1 MLALQKPRQTNIEL
15 LRVIAMFMVVVLH
28 CNAFGKNMQ
37 QTDLLTLNWFGVY
50 FLEFLS
56 IVAVNCYVLIS
67 GYFLIT
73 SEFRWRKLFTI
84 WLQILFYSISFYCI
98 IGPIYGWGSMF
109 TLIYSVFPV
118 ASKSYWFATTYIVL
132 YILSPFLNVAIRSMS
147 KSQLQCCILVLLTT
161 FSLWSS
167 IFSFVTTLDPTNG
180 YGIIWFVTLY
190 FVAAYMRIYQPYKNV
205 RKKYYLLVYI
215 LIVFLAILCLVIAQ
229 KISFPWI
236 LAFQRYN
243 GLGTFV
249 ASLSL
254 FAYFLLVDFSYTKF
268 NTSVV
273 KLSSLTFGVYLIHE
287 NFLVREH
294 LYTDILNMPL
304 YVNTPIQVPYI
315 IVCALCIYIIASL
328 IEYFRQK
335 IFAILR
341 VDVFA
346 QNLDIWIT
354 KKIVKL
360 KTYLE

>member
-1 MLALQKPRQTNIEL
+1 
-15 LRVIAMFMVVVLH
+15 MFMVVVLH
-28 CNAFGKNMQ
+28 CNAFGENMQ

-161 FSLWSS
+161 FSLWPS

-190 FVAAYMRIYQPYKNV
+190 FVAAYMRIYQPFKSV

-215 LIVFLAILCLVIAQ
+215 LIILLAILCLVVAQ
-229 KISFPWI
+229 IVSFPWI

-243 GLGTFV
+243 GLGTFM
-249 ASLSL
+249 ASISL
-254 FAYFLLVDFSYTKF
+254 FAYFSLLDLSHTKY
-268 NTSVV
+268 NNAIV

-287 NFLVREH
+287 NFLIREH
-294 LYTDILNMPL
+294 LYTDWLNMPS
-304 YVNTPIQVPYI
+304 YVNTQYQVLYI
-315 IVCALCIYIIASL
+315 ITCALGIYIISSL
-328 IEYFRQK
+328 IEYLRQK
-335 IFAILR
+335 LFLILR
-341 VDVFA
+341 IDILM
-346 QNLDIWIT
+346 QKLDTCIT
-354 KKIVKL
+354 KHISKFKA
-360 KTYLE
+360 YL